1 MSKFEK
7 LKLPSYG
14 LMPGVAFHCS
24 DVQKAAAGPRV
35 LVYGGQRQGIQGTLY
50 AFEQST
56 GDGFVLMPDSAEG
69 TGPPPPARTQATLTS
84 IGAEPQESLIL
95 FAGFVLN
102 VGCENDLWKCT
113 VGLDAAS
120 MPVPTWEKLE
130 ASGEVPGPRYG
141 HSATYLLSKNKIV
154 YFGGQDQ
161 TAQFNDVG
169 MLDIASMAW
178 STPTVKG
185 TPPIV
190 RMKHTA
196 NAFSK

>member
-1 MSKFEK
+1 M
-7 LKLPSYG
+7 
-14 LMPGVAFHCS
+14 C
-24 DVQKAAAGPRV
+24 GPPCFDTT
-35 LVYGGQRQGIQGTLY
+35 RQGIQGTLY

-161 TAQFNDVG
+161 TTQFNDVG